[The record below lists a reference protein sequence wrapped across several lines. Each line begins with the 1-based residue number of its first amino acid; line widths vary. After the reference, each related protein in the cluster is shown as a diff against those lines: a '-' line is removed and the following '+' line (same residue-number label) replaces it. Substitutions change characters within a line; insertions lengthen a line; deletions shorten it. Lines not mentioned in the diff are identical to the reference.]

1 MVFTGLHFSER
12 AVTFEDHAWL
22 TSPRAPESLNQHVR
36 LQTPSRGGA
45 LPPAVTW
52 PWRGEVPFCSAL
64 AFICK
69 ACSCKCR
76 VFTNAGIARSLELCP
91 STKEALKQETR
102 CHGMFQAS
110 STRLNQ
116 IIAVS
121 ALAASSWKKQQPWK
135 SKHELPAEGMA
146 QPGRH
151 GAAQDL
157 VGACQGRGM
166 AGGGGLFPALV
177 ANARP
182 RCPQQVVARW
192 GSRGTLVRTPCR
204 RSAGHL
210 LWQSQALPRM

>member
-1 MVFTGLHFSER
+1 M
-12 AVTFEDHAWL
+12 TFEDHAWL

-45 LPPAVTW
+45 LPPAVTR

-121 ALAASSWKKQQPWK
+121 ALAASSWKKQQVLSK
-135 SKHELPAEGMA
+135 SFFPLDIWCDARDGRRGSGMPGQTGAE
-146 QPGRH
+146 
-151 GAAQDL
+151 
-157 VGACQGRGM
+157 
-166 AGGGGLFPALV
+166 AG
-177 ANARP
+177 
-182 RCPQQVVARW
+182 
-192 GSRGTLVRTPCR
+192 
-204 RSAGHL
+204 
-210 LWQSQALPRM
+210 

>member
-1 MVFTGLHFSER
+1 MSQGVGGHRAGQGAGREGRLRHPSDPRCCPQSKAAGDFFSAFIPVVPTVLVPIVTEQPGTAALGDIPGPQAGTEDPEAVPWGVPYPKTSVAHMSLGMAFLRFRTRQVFT
-12 AVTFEDHAWL
+12 V
-22 TSPRAPESLNQHVR
+22 SL
-36 LQTPSRGGA
+36 
-45 LPPAVTW
+45 
-52 PWRGEVPFCSAL
+52 
-64 AFICK
+64 
-69 ACSCKCR
+69 
-76 VFTNAGIARSLELCP
+76 
-91 STKEALKQETR
+91 
-102 CHGMFQAS
+102 
-110 STRLNQ
+110 
-116 IIAVS
+116 
-121 ALAASSWKKQQPWK
+121 QPWK

-166 AGGGGLFPALV
+166 AGGGGLFPGLV

-210 LWQSQALPRM
+210 LWQSQVLPRMRRARAPAAACW

>member
-121 ALAASSWKKQQPWK
+121 ALAASSWKKQQSAIAITPSAFGNGKTVKLWLGK
-135 SKHELPAEGMA
+135 AFHCLCLVKNCKTGEGW
-146 QPGRH
+146 
-151 GAAQDL
+151 
-157 VGACQGRGM
+157 V
-166 AGGGGLFPALV
+166 
-177 ANARP
+177 
-182 RCPQQVVARW
+182 
-192 GSRGTLVRTPCR
+192 TPH
-204 RSAGHL
+204 S
-210 LWQSQALPRM
+210 

>member
-1 MVFTGLHFSER
+1 MHGPGPKIICSDAHLFFFFFFGCDFFLSPFFFPAFPGLHFPER

-22 TSPRAPESLNQHVR
+22 TSPKAPEPLNQHVR
-36 LQTPSRGGA
+36 LQIRSRGGA
-45 LPPAVTW
+45 LPPPAVTR
-52 PWRGEVPFCSAL
+52 PRRGEVPLCSAL

-121 ALAASSWKKQQPWK
+121 ALAASSWKKQQVLSK
-135 SKHELPAEGMA
+135 SY
-146 QPGRH
+146 
-151 GAAQDL
+151 
-157 VGACQGRGM
+157 
-166 AGGGGLFPALV
+166 FPF
-177 ANARP
+177 
-182 RCPQQVVARW
+182 
-192 GSRGTLVRTPCR
+192 
-204 RSAGHL
+204 
-210 LWQSQALPRM
+210 